1 MKSFTFE
8 KIKDLKYG
16 ENPHQKAELYHYE
29 KEIDKLILY
38 GSELSYNEI
47 LNCSVALEVAVEF
60 FDVAAAIIV
69 HQANP
74 CNVALS
80 SNLSS
85 AWDKILDSDPISPFN
100 SVATFTKKI
109 NFEFAKKLKMLPLKI
124 IIAPDFS
131 SDALNELKKIENIKI
146 IKINTPFEEILNFYN
161 EEIKI
166 TPFGVL
172 IQEKDK
178 KELTP
183 ETFKVVTNKK
193 PEQKEVEDM
202 IFAFKVAK
210 HVKSSAIVVAKDL
223 RTLGIC
229 GGQMSS
235 AKSLEHALQCVCDSP
250 KNSIVASD
258 TIFSTVDNIEI
269 AAQNR
274 ISGIIQPSGSIKDKE
289 IINAANKYGISMI
302 TTGIRHLKH

>member
-1 MKSFTFE
+1 MKSYTFE

-16 ENPHQKAELYHYE
+16 ENPHQKAELYHYG
-29 KEIDKLILY
+29 KEIDRILLK
-38 GSELSYNEI
+38 GDELSYNDV
-47 LNCSVALEVAVEF
+47 LNSTVALEVAVEF
-60 FDVAAAIIV
+60 FDVAAVIVV

-74 CNVALS
+74 CAVALS
-80 SNLSS
+80 KDLSS
-85 AWDKILDSDPISPFN
+85 AWDKILDSDPICPFG
-100 SVATFTKKI
+100 SVVAFTKKVD
-109 NFEFAKKLKMLPLKI
+109 FEFAKKLSILPIKI
-124 IIAPDFS
+124 IIAPDYT
-131 SDALNELKKIENIKI
+131 SDAVEELKKVQDLKI
-146 IKINTPFEEILNFYN
+146 IKINTPYEEILTFYN

-183 ETFKVVTNKK
+183 ETFKVVTKKK
-193 PEQKEVEDM
+193 PVQKEVEDM

-223 RTLGIC
+223 RTLGVC
-229 GGQMSS
+229 GGQMNS

-250 KNSIVASD
+250 KDSIVASD
-258 TIFSTVDNIEI
+258 NTLLTVDNIEI
-269 AAQNR
+269 AVQNR
-274 ISGIIQPSGSIKDKE
+274 VSGIIQPAGSIKDKE
-289 IINAANKYGISMI
+289 VIAAADKYDISMI

>member
-1 MKSFTFE
+1 MKSYTFE

-29 KEIDKLILY
+29 REIEKEILSGKD
-38 GSELSYNEI
+38 LSYNDI
-47 LNCSVALEVAVEF
+47 IDCSVAIEVAVEF

-69 HQANP
+69 HHANP
-74 CNVALS
+74 CNVALAG
-80 SNLSS
+80 NLSL
-85 AWDKILDSDPISPFN
+85 AWDKILDSDPLSPFN
-100 SVATFTKKI
+100 SVIAFTKKI
-109 NFEFAKKLKMLPLKI
+109 DFEFAKKIKILPVKI

-131 SDALNELKKIENIKI
+131 SDALNELKQIENVKI
-146 IKINTPFEEILNFYN
+146 IKINTPLKEILNFYN

-172 IQEKDK
+172 IQEKDT

-183 ETFKVVTNKK
+183 ETFKVVTKKK
-193 PEQKEVEDM
+193 PEQSEVEDM

-229 GGQMSS
+229 GGQMNS
-235 AKSLEHALQCVCDSP
+235 AKRLEHALQCVCDSP
-250 KNSIVASD
+250 KNSIIAADS
-258 TIFSTVDNIEI
+258 IFSTIDNIEI

-274 ISGIIQPSGSIKDKE
+274 VSGIIQPAGSIKDRE
-289 IINAANKYGISMI
+289 VIAAADKYNISMI

>member
-1 MKSFTFE
+1 MKSYTFE

-29 KEIDKLILY
+29 REIEKETLAGKD
-38 GSELSYNEI
+38 LSYNDI
-47 LNCSVALEVAVEF
+47 IDCSVAIEVAVEF

-69 HQANP
+69 HHANP
-74 CNVALS
+74 CNVALAG
-80 SNLSS
+80 NLSS
-85 AWDKILDSDPISPFN
+85 AWDKILDSDPLSPFN
-100 SVATFTKKI
+100 SVIAFTKKI
-109 NFEFAKKLKMLPLKI
+109 DFEFAKKIKILPVKI

-131 SDALNELKKIENIKI
+131 SDALNELKQIENVKI
-146 IKINTPFEEILNFYN
+146 IKINTPLKEILNFYN

-172 IQEKDK
+172 IQEKDT

-183 ETFKVVTNKK
+183 ETFKVATKKK
-193 PEQKEVEDM
+193 PEQSEVEDM

-229 GGQMSS
+229 GGQMNS

-258 TIFSTVDNIEI
+258 NIFSTIDNIEI

-274 ISGIIQPSGSIKDKE
+274 VSGRIQPAGSIKDKE
-289 IINAANKYGISMI
+289 VIAAADKYNISMI